1 MKTNTWVLTIAFIGF
16 ANLRCWGDAPF
27 SLSNVQ
33 EIAQKLSQSPYQNT
47 TPPLP
52 KEIDNV
58 DYDAMRDIRWK
69 EEFTLW
75 KDKNLPFQAK
85 FSQRSGYLRDKIT
98 IYPISREG
106 VEPFAESA

>member
-1 MKTNTWVLTIAFIGF
+1 MKMNTWVIVVAFMGF
-16 ANLRCWGDAPF
+16 ASLRCWGDAPF

-33 EIAQKLSQSPYQNT
+33 EIAQKLSQSPYQDT

-69 EEFTLW
+69 EEFTFG
-75 KDKNLPFQAK
+75 KTRTF
-85 FSQRSGYLRDKIT
+85 RSRRS
-98 IYPISREG
+98 SR
-106 VEPFAESA
+106 SAAVIFGIRSLSIR